1 MAAIAPLDKRIV
13 DLLMEDGRMPCA
25 ELARRIGDVSERTVR
40 YRLDRMVRQGLL
52 RLVAIPNPK
61 ALGYS
66 VIADVFLE
74 VEPGAILEVAR
85 KMAEYECVSYV
96 GCSMGDVDVS
106 IQVVAHDNDEV
117 YAFVTEVVAN
127 VPGVRKTT
135 TLIVPRIVK
144 DVYQW
149 QIPPSACT
157 DAAVATARQI
167 EMPQESRPAASS
179 PLLPA
184 RRQ

>member
-1 MAAIAPLDKRIV
+1 MAAIALLDKRIV

-25 ELARRIGDVSERTVR
+25 EIARRIGNVSERTVR

-52 RLVAIPNPK
+52 QLVAIPNPK

-85 KMAEYECVSYV
+85 RMADYECVSYV

-106 IQVVAHDNDEV
+106 IQVVAHNNDEV
-117 YAFVTEVVAN
+117 YTFVTEVVAN

-135 TLIVPRIVK
+135 TLVVPVVLK
-144 DVYQW
+144 DIYQW
-149 QIPPSACT
+149 RIPSNACRNG
-157 DAAVATARQI
+157 ARA
-167 EMPQESRPAASS
+167 EAPPGTVR
-179 PLLPA
+179 
-184 RRQ
+184 

>member
-1 MAAIAPLDKRIV
+1 MTTIPSLDRQIV

-25 ELARRIGDVSERTVR
+25 EIARRIGLVSERTVR
-40 YRLDRMVRQGLL
+40 YRLDRMFEQGLL
-52 RLVAIPNPK
+52 RVAAIANPK
-61 ALGYS
+61 ALGYN

-85 KMAEYECVSYV
+85 QMSTYDCVSYV

-106 IQVVAHDNDEV
+106 IQVVAHDNAEV

-127 VPGVRKTT
+127 VPGVKKTT
-135 TLIVPRIVK
+135 TLIVPVILK

-149 QIPPSACT
+149 RIPVSTQRA
-157 DAAVATARQI
+157 D
-167 EMPQESRPAASS
+167 SPADGS
-179 PLLPA
+179 PA
-184 RRQ
+184 RG